1 MKAVVIEQ
9 YGGKDQLHDKEMDAP
24 SPGANQVVVE
34 SYATSINPID
44 WKLREGYLKEMLP
57 FNFPIILGWDIAG
70 VIKKV
75 GNGVEGFK
83 EGDRVFARPAT
94 TANGTYAEEVLVDD
108 HLLAHIPENI
118 SYDEAASVPLVGLT
132 AWQCLIDF
140 ADIQKGEKVLIHAG
154 SGGVGSFA
162 IQLAKYKGA
171 YVATTASGKNEEYL
185 KSLGA
190 DRVINYREQDFS
202 KELEEYDVVLDT
214 MGGEIQ
220 DKSFDVLHGD
230 GRLVSIV
237 GEPDK
242 EKAKEK
248 GIRSGNV
255 WLEPNGK
262 QLQEIASLMESGHI
276 KATIGHRFPFGE
288 EGIREAHALSESH
301 HAKGKIVI
309 LFDK

>member
-9 YGGKDQLHDKEMDAP
+9 YGGKDELVEKEVASPTPDK
-24 SPGANQVVVE
+24 NQVVVT

-70 VIKKV
+70 VIKEV
-75 GNGVEGFK
+75 GSSVEGFK

-94 TANGTYAEEVLVDD
+94 TANGTYAEEVVVDD
-108 HLLAHIPENI
+108 HLLAHIPDRI
-118 SYDEAASVPLVGLT
+118 SYEEAASVPLVGLT

-154 SGGVGSFA
+154 AGGVGSFA

-190 DRVINYREQDFS
+190 DKVINYREHDFS
-202 KELEEYDVVLDT
+202 EELEEYDVVLDT
-214 MGGEIQ
+214 MGGDIQ
-220 DKSFDVLHGD
+220 EKSFNVLRGG

-237 GEPDK
+237 GEPDQ

-248 GIRSGNV
+248 GVRSGNV
-255 WLEPNGK
+255 WLEPNGE
-262 QLQEIASLMESGHI
+262 QLKEIASLMENGHI
-276 KATIGHRFPFGE
+276 KATIGHRFPFSQ
-288 EGIREAHALSESH
+288 EGIQEAHELSESH

-309 LFDK
+309 NFNK